1 LFNNVFGYISKVF
14 FKMLKLFKNINLKL
28 KKSREW
34 RFPQLEHKPLNHFV
48 SNYHRKTRKKKKKR
62 KERKKTRNEE
72 MITCIILGSSW
83 PSSPSNGGVQV
94 CTKEGLIKK
103 SKKNI
108 DRWAVI
114 TNGCTVS
121 ASDSLRVYIH
131 GESKSMQG
139 NHGELY
145 SI

>member
-1 LFNNVFGYISKVF
+1 
-14 FKMLKLFKNINLKL
+14 
-28 KKSREW
+28 
-34 RFPQLEHKPLNHFV
+34 
-48 SNYHRKTRKKKKKR
+48 
-62 KERKKTRNEE
+62 

-108 DRWAVI
+108 DRWAEI

-121 ASDSLRVYIH
+121 ASDSLRVYI
-131 GESKSMQG
+131 KACKATMA
-139 NHGELY
+139 NYTLFNT
-145 SI
+145 SIKATFVLLSNVSALSSILC